1 MSTWVVVVVVVVIAI
16 VVLWY
21 LGTFNTF
28 VRLRN
33 LVAESWK
40 QVDVELQRR
49 HDLVP
54 SLVATVRQAADFE
67 RSTLESVIAARD
79 TAAKLAAA
87 STPAVAEVSVA
98 EDALTTQL
106 NRLRALAESYPKIQ
120 SIANFSSLQRQ
131 LTDTEDR
138 IAASRRLYN
147 GNVRALNTKIESM
160 PASMIASVHHVGPVD
175 YFEISSPAVRERPD
189 VDQLVRGMDRD
200 N

>member
-1 MSTWVVVVVVVVIAI
+1 MSTWAVVVVVVVIAI
-16 VVLWY
+16 AVLWY
-21 LGTFNTF
+21 FGTFNTF

-33 LVAESWK
+33 LVSESWK
-40 QVDVELQRR
+40 QVDIELQRR

-54 SLVATVRQAADFE
+54 ALVATVRQAADFE

-79 TAAKLAAA
+79 TAVKVSKAQA
-87 STPAVAEVSVA
+87 PAVAEVSVA
-98 EDALTTQL
+98 EDALTAQL
-106 NRLRALAESYPKIQ
+106 NRLHAVAENYPKMHAIGNF
-120 SIANFSSLQRQ
+120 ANLQRQ

-160 PASMIASVHHVGPVD
+160 PASMIASVHRVSPAE
-175 YFEISSPAVRERPD
+175 YFEITTPTVGERPD
-189 VDQLVRGMDRD
+189 VDQLFRGMDRD